1 MLKFPDSIYVSSNA
15 YITGAS
21 TNMNISSSNQ
31 SISFNSV
38 FIIKNAFPNGY

>member
-15 YITGAS
+15 YITDAS

-31 SISFNSV
+31 IISFNSV